1 MKDSSVNTSFSQFQI
16 SRFDWRW
23 VVVGYCSLI
32 LLQLFPSYFMFG
44 FRRAPLTSSGG
55 TFILWMGFGV
65 AIVSGFIGSR
75 SKGFPVM
82 ESICVALLYLLTV
95 VFLYRGGFKSLLPYT
110 PLNAKLGLLTFF
122 FGLCL
127 IGVIIGKLRR
137 LRREK
142 KQQLA

>member
-1 MKDSSVNTSFSQFQI
+1 VNNSFSQFQI

-32 LLQLFPSYFMFG
+32 LLQLFPSYFLFG
-44 FRRAPLTSSGG
+44 LRRAPMTNMSGM
-55 TFILWMGFGV
+55 FVFWMGIGV

-75 SKGFPVM
+75 SKGYPVM
-82 ESICVALLYLLTV
+82 ESFSVALLYLLTAASI
-95 VFLYRGGFKSLLPYT
+95 YRGGFKSLLADT
-110 PLNAKLGLLTFF
+110 PLNTKYMFLLLF

-127 IGVIIGKLRR
+127 IGTITGKLRR
-137 LRREK
+137 MRREK